1 MENIFRDN
9 PAISEGK
16 RKLEVTH
23 DLTKFFKPSK
33 FIRLQKFDGYREVN
47 AGRHPGFHTN
57 FIEKFKGDNLSING
71 TEVTRLSSTTPTI
84 SNSLKYM
91 KGSKILEGYSFGFS
105 RGALLFSHP
114 KTERKY
120 NELNPIDASQT
131 LSGTT
136 SSWDHRPRMDLYGK
150 MVSHYFLPD
159 TKKVYFVQRHLY
171 EAQRHHVEL
180 LKKLAIQ
187 KRTEDIP
194 YFQDYEEIAQKLIF
208 QPDRLEKMFAL
219 AMNPQ
224 DMFAML
230 KFEGAIEAFDDAYK
244 ESITTYTGRNILIDF
259 FSCMWEHLPSNFFM
273 GCYYY
278 MVCYMSPLEGY
289 KSHIYN
295 YPKLVFV
302 KTNLTEQQLVDQIKK
317 EALGR
322 FSPFGRDKKRAGI
335 AIKKLMTSEG
345 TIVER
350 PMDSKQKVTVKISWN
365 HTYYFT

>member
-1 MENIFRDN
+1 MQQLELPLRFFVIFGSDSLVYNHLNYMFFVFVFVFVFFFFFQAEDGIRD
-9 PAISEGK
+9 IG
-16 RKLEVTH
+16 VTGVQ
-23 DLTKFFKPSK
+23 TC
-33 FIRLQKFDGYREVN
+33 
-47 AGRHPGFHTN
+47 
-57 FIEKFKGDNLSING
+57 
-71 TEVTRLSSTTPTI
+71 
-84 SNSLKYM
+84 
-91 KGSKILEGYSFGFS
+91 
-105 RGALLFSHP
+105 AL
-114 KTERKY
+114 
-120 NELNPIDASQT
+120 PI
-131 LSGTT
+131 
-136 SSWDHRPRMDLYGK
+136 
-150 MVSHYFLPD
+150 
-159 TKKVYFVQRHLY
+159 Y

-295 YPKLVFV
+295 YPNLVFV